1 MTKTLLLMTA
11 MAIGFGVQ
19 GAQAEDRR
27 GHLPSFEELDANADG
42 VVTLEELEAQA
53 VARFQGVDTD
63 GDGGISAA
71 ELLAQR
77 EIDEVQRAQDRA
89 DQLVERLDDDGDGLI
104 QAEEMADGRR
114 SLDRMFER
122 VDADEDGAI
131 SAEEFADARDRMGER
146 RNGPRDGR

>member
-19 GAQAEDRR
+19 GAQAQERH
-27 GHLPSFEELDANADG
+27 GQMPAFEELDANADG

-53 VARFQGVDTD
+53 AARFQGVDTD

-77 EIDEVQRAQDRA
+77 EIDEAQRAQDRA

-131 SAEEFADARDRMGER
+131 SAEEFAEAREHGGER